1 LPYSRIGKS
10 LLEFNLEIMQRKILL
25 IISIF
30 VFITFSQTTNAQS
43 KKKSDAEIEGF
54 KGNIMSVMDK
64 YYEEKRT
71 FFDLIP
77 IKVELSNTFILYNKE
92 GNLILEKENDDFTE
106 NNRDI
111 SYYKYNN
118 RGNCIEQID
127 SSYEDGRA
135 YSMLWQNTY
144 NYDINGKIIE
154 EYSYLDGMFAGK
166 YLYKYDKN
174 GDYIEIISY
183 KDEEDTIPTKEIF
196 IRDNKGNIIESKKYS
211 YFGDSRTI
219 YKYDDKGN
227 LIKDEYFFQ
236 EDTISTG
243 NLYKYNIENDI
254 IEKIHF
260 DNQTKTKYI
269 ALKFKYKYDSKGN
282 WIKRTDYKEDGS
294 IENIIKRKIKY
305 YDE

>member
-1 LPYSRIGKS
+1 MKS
-10 LLEFNLEIMQRKILL
+10 KAIL
-25 IISIF
+25 IISLF
-30 VFITFSQTTNAQS
+30 VFIIFSLTANAQS
-43 KKKSDAEIEGF
+43 KKKSDVESEGLRG
-54 KGNIMSVMDK
+54 KVKSVNEK
-64 YYEEKRT
+64 YYIEKRI
-71 FFDLIP
+71 FFGLIP
-77 IKVELSNTFILYNKE
+77 IKEESSYEHKIYNKE
-92 GNLILEKENDDFTE
+92 GKLVFEKDISDFRE
-106 NNRDI
+106 DNWNI

-305 YDE
+305 YKD

>member
-1 LPYSRIGKS
+1 MP
-10 LLEFNLEIMQRKILL
+10 
-25 IISIF
+25 
-30 VFITFSQTTNAQS
+30 
-43 KKKSDAEIEGF
+43 
-54 KGNIMSVMDK
+54 
-64 YYEEKRT
+64 
-71 FFDLIP
+71 
-77 IKVELSNTFILYNKE
+77 
-92 GNLILEKENDDFTE
+92 
-106 NNRDI
+106 
-111 SYYKYNN
+111 
-118 RGNCIEQID
+118 
-127 SSYEDGRA
+127 
-135 YSMLWQNTY
+135 
-144 NYDINGKIIE
+144 
-154 EYSYLDGMFAGK
+154 
-166 YLYKYDKN
+166 LYKYDKN

-305 YDE
+305 YKD